1 MAGSENQQWH
11 IDSPHEAATHQ
22 PAHAVNVLVALADVP
37 LEAGPTQFARGSH
50 VRTNHLRTPWLRRD
64 DLLYQSAAEV
74 TPDALGVACH
84 PAEALRAGDCL
95 LFDDRVL
102 HRGLANGSSDE
113 RWVAYFGYRRERD
126 MALVDETH
134 FEASRSLFGYGSGV
148 G

>member
-1 MAGSENQQWH
+1 MPEPPAEAVLPERSWRPGV
-11 IDSPHEAATHQ
+11 PVAEAA
-22 PAHAVNVLVALADVP
+22 
-37 LEAGPTQFARGSH
+37 
-50 VRTNHLRTPWLRRD
+50 
-64 DLLYQSAAEV
+64 SAAEV
-74 TPDALGVACH
+74 TPDAHGVACH